1 MTNNAYH
8 IPVLLNDAV
17 DGLNIN
23 PKGVYVDV
31 TFGGG
36 GHSREIL
43 SRLTTGKLIA
53 FDQDEDAQNNLID
66 DERFVFIPQNFA
78 YLKNFLKLY
87 GFNSVDGILGDLGV
101 SSHQFDVEKRGFSIR
116 NNASLDM
123 RMNQNADLNAFKV
136 VNEYEKEDLTRI
148 FREYADLK
156 NAHKVSWG
164 ICNARENKKIDTT
177 EELLSVVEPYCG
189 GDKKRNQFNARVFQ
203 AIRIEVNQ
211 EIEVLKSFLEQ
222 SAQCLNP
229 KGRLV
234 IISYHSLEDRL
245 TKNFF
250 KKGKFSGEVE
260 KDFYGNILKPLKEI
274 TKKPVIP
281 TDEEIE
287 RNNRA
292 RSAKMRIAEKN

>member
-1 MTNNAYH
+1 MTNNTYH
-8 IPVLLNDAV
+8 IPVFLSDAV
-17 DGLNIN
+17 SGLNID
-23 PKGVYVDV
+23 PEGIYVDV

-43 SRLTTGKLIA
+43 SKLTTGKLIA
-53 FDQDEDAQNNLID
+53 FDQDEDAQKNLIE
-66 DERFVFIPQNFA
+66 DERFIFIPQNFA

-87 GFNSVDGILGDLGV
+87 GFTSVDGILGDLGV
-101 SSHQFDVEKRGFSIR
+101 SSHQFDEEKRGFSIR

-123 RMNQNADLNAFKV
+123 RMNQNAELNAFKV
-136 VNEYEKEDLTRI
+136 VNEYEKENLTKI

-156 NAHKVSWG
+156 NAHKVSWA
-164 ICNARENKKIDTT
+164 ICSAREEKNINTT
-177 EELLSVVEPYCG
+177 EELLQIIKPYSG
-189 GDKKRNQFNARVFQ
+189 GEKKQNQFNARVFQ

-211 EIEVLKSFLEQ
+211 EIEVLKSFLTQAAE
-222 SAQCLNP
+222 CLNP
-229 KGRLV
+229 NGRLV

-250 KKGKFSGEVE
+250 KKGQFSGEAE
-260 KDFYGNILKPLKEI
+260 KDFYGNIIKPLSEV
-274 TKKPVIP
+274 TKKPLIP
-281 TDEEIE
+281 TEEEIE

>member
-164 ICNARENKKIDTT
+164 ICSARENKKIDTT

>member
-1 MTNNAYH
+1 MTNNDYH
-8 IPVLLNDAV
+8 IPVFLKDAV

-23 PKGVYVDV
+23 PEGVYVDV

-53 FDQDEDAQNNLID
+53 FDQDEDAQRNLID
-66 DERFVFIPQNFA
+66 DERFVFIPQNFS

-87 GFNSVDGILGDLGV
+87 GFTSIDGILGDLGV

-164 ICNARENKKIDTT
+164 ICNARENNPIKTT
-177 EELLSVVEPYCG
+177 EELLNAIEPYCG
-189 GDKKRNQFNARVFQ
+189 GEKKRNQFNARVFQ

-211 EIEVLKSFLEQ
+211 EIEVLKSFLTQASE
-222 SAQCLNP
+222 CLNP
-229 KGRLV
+229 NGRLV

-250 KKGKFSGEVE
+250 KKGQFSGEPE
-260 KDFYGNILKPLKEI
+260 KDFYGNLIKPMSEI
-274 TKKPVIP
+274 TKKPVSP
-281 TDEEIE
+281 TEEEIS